1 MALTLA
7 WVTMMALSLL
17 FAGLNGTGAAVGAA
31 AAEGA
36 SAAVTLGLGLL
47 GGIMF
52 WSGLMEVMERT
63 GLTAALSRMLRPLLY
78 RLFPSSRQDGELARE
93 LSLNVSANLL
103 GLGNAATPAGIRAA
117 VRLREHAPDGAA
129 SDELCR
135 LVVMNT
141 ASIQLLP
148 TTVAAVRG
156 AVGAV
161 NAFDILPAV
170 WITSLF
176 SVAVGLLAERCFS
189 RLS

>member
-17 FAGLNGTGAAVGAA
+17 FAGLNGTAAAVGAA
-31 AAEGA
+31 AAEGT
-36 SAAVTLGLGLL
+36 SAAITLGLGLL

-52 WSGLMEVMERT
+52 WSGLMEVMERA
-63 GLTAALSRMLRPLLY
+63 GLTAALSRMLRPILY
-78 RLFPSSRQDGELARE
+78 RLFPSCSRDGELARE

-103 GLGNAATPAGIRAA
+103 GLGNAATPAGVRAA
-117 VRLREHAPDGAA
+117 VRLREHAPDNDA

-156 AVGAV
+156 ALGAA

-176 SVAVGLLAERCFS
+176 SVTVGLLAERCFS

>member
-17 FAGLNGTGAAVGAA
+17 FAGLNGTAAAVGAA
-31 AAEGA
+31 AAEGT
-36 SAAVTLGLGLL
+36 SAAITLGLGLL

-52 WSGLMEVMERT
+52 WSGLMEVMERA
-63 GLTAALSRMLRPLLY
+63 GLTAALSRMLRPILY
-78 RLFPSSRQDGELARE
+78 RLFPSCGRDGELARE

-103 GLGNAATPAGIRAA
+103 GLGNAATPAGVRAA
-117 VRLREHAPDGAA
+117 VRLREHAPDDDA

-156 AVGAV
+156 ALGAA
-161 NAFDILPAV
+161 NTFDILPAV

-176 SVAVGLLAERCFS
+176 SVTVGLLAERCFS